1 MKRAVRSNKFK
12 KDLASADD
20 SLATALD
27 TRSIITNMRA
37 VKTLI
42 RLTLSKPTQHMI
54 NFQRSQMV
62 IEQGLS
68 NEKEMNNSDSDV
80 DKRII

>member
-1 MKRAVRSNKFK
+1 MKRAVRSNKFQ
-12 KDLASADD
+12 KDLASAED

-27 TRSIITNMRA
+27 TRSIIINMRA

-42 RLTLSKPTQHMI
+42 RLTLSKSAQHMI

-62 IEQGLS
+62 IEQGIG
-68 NEKEMNNSDSDV
+68 NENAMKNSDSDI

>member
-1 MKRAVRSNKFK
+1 MKRRVQSNKFQ

-27 TRSIITNMRA
+27 TRSIIINMRA

-42 RLTLSKPTQHMI
+42 RLTLSKSAQHMI

-62 IEQGLS
+62 IEQGIG
-68 NEKEMNNSDSDV
+68 NENAMKNSDSDI

>member
-1 MKRAVRSNKFK
+1 MKRRVQSNKFQ

-27 TRSIITNMRA
+27 TRSIIINMRA

-42 RLTLSKPTQHMI
+42 RLTLSKSAQHMI

-62 IEQGLS
+62 IEQGIG
-68 NEKEMNNSDSDV
+68 NENEIKNSDSDT